1 MMDAVISWVAA
12 GSLKRA
18 ALVQAACGWVCYWSF
33 QAAFQAADAWRI
45 RAAPRRFQAAFC
57 LGANAGAKGSDCS
70 LSLMRRVWF

>member
-33 QAAFQAADAWRI
+33 QAAFQAADARRG
-45 RAAPRRFQAAFC
+45 RAAARRFQAVFC
-57 LGANAGAKGSDCS
+57 PGANAGAKDGNCS